1 MKDIVDGVFY
11 CLQLNKNNN
20 LKIKTMKAYFTT
32 FKKNIFR
39 TTALFLI
46 AIGTTNGQ
54 ETAPALPGTAF
65 AGSADFYYKYDFAGI
80 DNSLT
85 SFTKSHDSFE
95 IGMVSVEASHKFG
108 KASVFADLGFGK
120 RASEFTYNDAANTF
134 MIKQFY
140 VTYDFSS
147 SFKVIAGS
155 FATHLGYELVDAV
168 DNKNYSMSYAFTNG
182 PFFNTGVKAQYTAGK
197 YVFMV
202 GVTNP
207 TDYKTTSEAASNQK
221 TLIGQ
226 IGYVADSGSAYFNF
240 TSGSSNPVST
250 KNKTQ
255 FDFVGTKK
263 LNTKLT
269 LGFNGTYAMV
279 KDDNDSA
286 LDANWFSLVGYASYA
301 VKSKMSLNYRLEYF
315 DDSDGVFYAAKSNI
329 IANTLSLNFKEGNLT
344 FIPEIRFDSSSKD
357 IFSKKDGMPTGSSA
371 YVLLATTYSF

>member
-1 MKDIVDGVFY
+1 
-11 CLQLNKNNN
+11 
-20 LKIKTMKAYFTT
+20 MKANFNILR
-32 FKKNIFR
+32 KKKFL
-39 TTALFLI
+39 TAVLFLLTI
-46 AIGTTNGQ
+46 VTTNAQ
-54 ETAPALPGTAF
+54 EATAVSPATVF
-65 AGSADFYYKYDFAGI
+65 AGSADFYYKYDFAGV

-108 KASVFADLGFGK
+108 NASVFADLGFGK
-120 RASEFTYNDAANTF
+120 RASEFTYNDAVNTF

-140 VTYDFSS
+140 ITYDFSS

-182 PFFNTGVKAQYTAGK
+182 PFFNTGVKVQYTAGK
-197 YVFMV
+197 YVFMA

-226 IGYVADSGSAYFNF
+226 IGYVADAGSAYFNF

-269 LGFNGTYAMV
+269 LGINGTYAMV
-279 KDDNDSA
+279 KDDKDSA
-286 LDANWFSLVGYASYA
+286 LDANWFSVVGYASYA

-315 DDSDGVFYAAKSNI
+315 DDKEGVFYAAKSSVL
-329 IANTLSLNFKEGNLT
+329 ANTLSLNFKEGNLT
-344 FIPEIRFDSSSKD
+344 FIPEIRFDAASKD
-357 IFSKKDGMPTGSSA
+357 VFNKKDGVTGSSA
-371 YVLLATTYSF
+371 YILLATTYSF

>member
-1 MKDIVDGVFY
+1 M
-11 CLQLNKNNN
+11 
-20 LKIKTMKAYFTT
+20 KTMKANFTT
-32 FKKNIFR
+32 IKKSIFQ
-39 TTALFLI
+39 TAGLFLL
-46 AIGTTNGQ
+46 AIGAANAQ
-54 ETAPALPGTAF
+54 EAAQTIPATVF
-65 AGSADFYYKYDFAGI
+65 AGSADVYYKYDFAGI

-197 YVFMV
+197 YVFMA

-207 TDYKTTSEAASNQK
+207 TDYKTTSEAASTQK

-286 LDANWFSLVGYASYA
+286 LDANWFSAIGYASYA
-301 VKSKMSLNYRLEYF
+301 VKSKMSLSYRLEYF
-315 DDSDGVFYAAKSNI
+315 DDADGVFYAAKSSV

-344 FIPEIRFDSSSKD
+344 FIPEIRFDSASKD
-357 IFSKKDGMPTGSSA
+357 IFNKKDGAPTGSTA

>member
-1 MKDIVDGVFY
+1 LLPTIK
-11 CLQLNKNNN
+11 QNNN
-20 LKIKTMKAYFTT
+20 LNIKTMKANFTT

-39 TTALFLI
+39 TIGLFLLT
-46 AIGTTNGQ
+46 IGATKAQ
-54 ETAPALPGTAF
+54 EATAVSPATVF

-140 VTYDFSS
+140 VTYDFNS
-147 SFKVIAGS
+147 SFKVFAGS

-197 YVFMV
+197 YVFMA

-207 TDYKTTSEAASNQK
+207 TDYKTTSDAASKQK
-221 TLIGQ
+221 TIIGQ

-240 TSGSSNPVST
+240 TSGSSNPVSA

-263 LNTKLT
+263 LNNKLA

-301 VKSKMSLNYRLEYF
+301 LKSKMSLNYRLEYF

-357 IFSKKDGMPTGSSA
+357 IFSKKDGGPTGSSA
-371 YVLLATTYSF
+371 FILLATTYSF